1 MKIDKHTI
9 HKILDNEGTADEIN
23 QFKKS
28 ISTDEGMSEL
38 SAFIDDD
45 ISAITE
51 DRANLWVCHETV
63 PEERMKERF
72 KQGMSMH
79 IRKKRTF
86 NWWVAAAIIPI
97 LLLSYSV
104 IYLGNR
110 AGIFNETEYAE
121 ITTKR
126 GEQLQVIL
134 QDGTI
139 VYLNAESSLN
149 YPKQFGLFSRN
160 VKLSGEGY
168 FIVAKDKSRPFSVDL
183 NSLEVEVTGTQFNV
197 KSYPEDSC
205 IWVALDE
212 GAVNLLSRKMK
223 YAMVPGETA
232 QYNKLSGECSVNKSV
247 EIQNFSSWK
256 NKELAFN
263 LTPLSEIIK
272 TIERQ
277 YNISIIV
284 QSPDLLTNRF
294 TLHLKDA
301 EIDDVIQDIQKV
313 SSLRI
318 IKLSPNT
325 YQIQ

>member
-9 HKILDNEGTADEIN
+9 HKILDNEGTTDEIN

-28 ISTDEGMSEL
+28 ISTDEGMNEL
-38 SAFIDDD
+38 SALLDAD
-45 ISAITE
+45 ISNITDE
-51 DRANLWVCHETV
+51 KASHWVCNDTMR
-63 PEERMKERF
+63 EERMKERF
-72 KQGMSMH
+72 KRSMSMH
-79 IRKKRTF
+79 IPKKRTF
-86 NWWVAAAIIPI
+86 NWWIAAAIIPI
-97 LLLSYSV
+97 VLLSYSV
-104 IYLGNR
+104 IYIGNR
-110 AGIFNETEYAE
+110 AGLFNETQYAE
-121 ITTKR
+121 IVTKR
-126 GEQLQVIL
+126 GEQLQIIL

-139 VYLNAESSLN
+139 VHLNSESRLN
-149 YPKQFGLFSRN
+149 YPKQFGLFART
-160 VKLSGEGY
+160 VQLSGEGY
-168 FIVAKDKSRPFSVDL
+168 FIVAKDKNRPFSVDL

-212 GAVNLLSRKMK
+212 GAVNLLNGNMK
-223 YAMVPGETA
+223 YAMLPGETA
-232 QYNKLSGECSVNKSV
+232 QYNKMSGECYVNKNI

-256 NKELAFN
+256 NKELTFN

-284 QSPDLLTNRF
+284 QSPSLLTNRF

-301 EIDDVIQDIQKV
+301 DIDVVIQDIQKV